1 MPADERE
8 DIFWEVNE
16 DVFAYRET
24 KSGKRPEATTTATT
38 ILLHKEIGECEP
50 ILIWKS
56 ADDGGER
63 KTVHALLGAEFSSD
77 GAGFFRAS
85 QDLEFDET
93 APLPLSDFLPD
104 HLIEELERV
113 ESDSE
118 EEEDLLQFAYARRCQ
133 RIHRSER
140 GYGSAVR
147 DPDKLW
153 AELEKKDQGRIED
166 AEEFMV
172 RNFFLM

>member
-24 KSGKRPEATTTATT
+24 KSGKRPETTTTAT

-50 ILIWKS
+50 ILVWKS
-56 ADDGGER
+56 ADDGAKR

-77 GAGFFRAS
+77 GGGFIRAS
-85 QDLEFDET
+85 KDLEFDET

-104 HLIEELERV
+104 HLIEELEKV

-140 GYGSAVR
+140 GYGNAVR

-153 AELEKKDQGRIED
+153 AELEKGEQGRIED

-172 RNFFLM
+172 RNLFF

>member
-8 DIFWEVNE
+8 DIVWEVNE
-16 DVFAYRET
+16 DVFAHRET
-24 KSGKRPEATTTATT
+24 KSGKRPETTTTTT

-56 ADDGGER
+56 ADDEGEI
-63 KTVHALLGAEFSSD
+63 KTIHTLLGAEFSSD
-77 GAGFFRAS
+77 GGGFFRS
-85 QDLEFDET
+85 SNDLEFDET

-104 HLIEELERV
+104 HLIEELEKV

-118 EEEDLLQFAYARRCQ
+118 EEEDLFQFAYARRCQ

-140 GYGSAVR
+140 GYESAVR

-153 AELEKKDQGRIED
+153 AQLEKGEQGRIED

-172 RNFFLM
+172 RIYFLKM